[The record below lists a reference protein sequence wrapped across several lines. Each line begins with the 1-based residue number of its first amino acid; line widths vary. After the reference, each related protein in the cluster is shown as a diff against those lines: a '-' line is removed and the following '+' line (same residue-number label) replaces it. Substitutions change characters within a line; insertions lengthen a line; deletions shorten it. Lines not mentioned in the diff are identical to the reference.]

1 MEREGRKEGA
11 RLPNIVDAI
20 ERESLPE
27 RQVSEEV
34 VAPLARLGRDPVVL
48 VTGST
53 RRYVLFSY
61 EEFHRMREELLDR
74 IDDAVLRAL
83 AATRLP
89 VKEPISANEGRAL
102 LDEILGP
109 PKPCEG

>member
-1 MEREGRKEGA
+1 MDRDGGEEGA

-20 ERESLPE
+20 EQESLPE
-27 RQVSEEV
+27 RQVGDGV
-34 VAPLARLGRDPVVL
+34 LAPLARLGRDPVVL

-61 EEFHRMREELLDR
+61 DEFHRIREELLDR

-83 AATRLP
+83 AIT
-89 VKEPISANEGRAL
+89 SAREGTGLRRRGSRPHGRDSRAAQAA
-102 LDEILGP
+102 
-109 PKPCEG
+109 

>member
-1 MEREGRKEGA
+1 MDRDRRKESA

-27 RQVSEEV
+27 RQVSEAV
-34 VAPLARLGRDPVVL
+34 VAPLTRLGRDPVVL

-83 AATRLP
+83 ASTRLP
-89 VKEPISANEGRAL
+89 VKEPISANEARIL

-109 PKPCEG
+109 PRIDER